1 MYNECG
7 GDTMHKN
14 KQERRRG
21 DELLDAIYEVTY
33 QILET
38 EGYQEI
44 NFARIARE
52 AKTSRSVLYRYWDTT
67 FDLVFD
73 AVHNKRKPDKIMI
86 DKLDFDYGNLKS
98 NLMFIGEDFILSLES
113 FPKEFY
119 RVMLLEMMQ
128 NQKRSKEILSEITNF
143 HNELIDYVLQLAIEQ
158 KEITKWPPEETK
170 LSLFQLIRYVFI
182 VENEIVSKQKLES
195 IIDYVVL
202 PAILS
207 FS

>member
-1 MYNECG
+1 MN
-7 GDTMHKN
+7 KN
-14 KQERRRG
+14 KQGRRRG
-21 DELLDAIYEVTY
+21 DELLEAIYEVTY

-38 EGYQEI
+38 EGYKEI
-44 NFARIARE
+44 NFTRIARE

-73 AVHNKRKPDKIMI
+73 TVHNKRKPNKIIM
-86 DKLDFDYGNLKS
+86 DKLDFDYGNLRS
-98 NLMFIGEDFILSLES
+98 NLMFIGEDFILTLES

-119 RVMLLEMMQ
+119 RIMLSEMIQHQERSKKILLEA
-128 NQKRSKEILSEITNF
+128 TTF
-143 HNELIDYVLQLAIEQ
+143 HNKLIDYVLQLAIDQ
-158 KEITKWPPEETK
+158 KEITKWPPVETK
-170 LSLFQLIRYVFI
+170 LSLFQLIRYAFI

-207 FS
+207 FSQRRKT